1 MSGQLAITPC
11 PNAALSGQEAT
22 RRSFLQVETYHPQ
35 FHSEQQPDLF
45 IVRMSSVDPEII
57 HALLWLLVIVVGFIL
72 ATRLQHPLIKAYH
85 SLLYG
90 GAIIGLSFM
99 FVLGLYQV
107 RHQFGAKDRLE
118 ALGVSLFPGIN
129 HAKNASGGRAPRY
142 VWLLD
147 VTGNKTAVREYYLDQ
162 ANRGDWNV
170 EADKSAGII
179 LVSKRGRLLIEYLQ
193 QSTEFELGITFK
205 PIQTAGESGARSQG
219 P

>member
-1 MSGQLAITPC
+1 
-11 PNAALSGQEAT
+11 
-22 RRSFLQVETYHPQ
+22 
-35 FHSEQQPDLF
+35 
-45 IVRMSSVDPEII
+45 MSSVDPEII